1 MTKYQLAT
9 GSTISELEEEVNHFL
24 KDGWTL
30 HGHTI
35 SHDNQPTYLIQALTK
50 EMYFIPYSYGEENE
64 DV

>member
-9 GSTISELEEEVNHFL
+9 GSTISELEAEVNHFL

-50 EMYFIPYSYGEENE
+50 EMYFTPFGEENE
-64 DV
+64 NV